1 MMEGLTARFT
11 FRCLAL
17 EGLWT
22 DMVTSLVGGPME
34 ALATK
39 VEDGKSQ
46 VEEQGQASSNF
57 NKLVIFGL
65 EAVNIPSGWKSEKVL
80 THLGLKWISST
91 MPASPDLMNM
101 GLAGGSGGWR
111 VVF

>member
-1 MMEGLTARFT
+1 MEGLTARFT

-34 ALATK
+34 VLATM

-65 EAVNIPSGWKSEKVL
+65 EAVNREEAGRKIAQQMKVV
-80 THLGLKWISST
+80 HIGGNM
-91 MPASPDLMNM
+91 MPARRFS
-101 GLAGGSGGWR
+101 R
-111 VVF
+111 H

>member
-1 MMEGLTARFT
+1 MMEGLTDRFT

-17 EGLWT
+17 EGLWI

-65 EAVNIPSGWKSEKVL
+65 EAVNMEE
-80 THLGLKWISST
+80 
-91 MPASPDLMNM
+91 
-101 GLAGGSGGWR
+101 AGR
-111 VVF
+111 

>member
-1 MMEGLTARFT
+1 MEGLTDRFT

-65 EAVNIPSGWKSEKVL
+65 EAVNREEAGREIAQQMKVV
-80 THLGLKWISST
+80 HI
-91 MPASPDLMNM
+91 DRNM
-101 GLAGGSGGWR
+101 VPTRRFSRHCACI
-111 VVF
+111 

>member
-17 EGLWT
+17 EGLWI

-65 EAVNIPSGWKSEKVL
+65 EAVNREEAGRKIAQQMKVF
-80 THLGLKWISST
+80 HIGGN
-91 MPASPDLMNM
+91 MVPARRFSRHC
-101 GLAGGSGGWR
+101 ACI
-111 VVF
+111 